1 MKRYSNRSN
10 FSTLSE
16 INVTPLL
23 DLAFVLLIIFMITTP
38 LLENSMNLVIP
49 SSSAANAPISK
60 AQVQTISI
68 DRDETI
74 RINNEIVEAD
84 SLAARLLE
92 LKRANP
98 DVAIV
103 IRPDRELPVQ
113 KLVTLM
119 DSLQRA
125 HITKVGIATNLMLQG
140 KHADGAEIA
149 GLDELLTELERNPR
163 RELILDTTGSV
174 IYTGNNVLMRLRR
187 QMTIVYLAAS
197 AQEQELLIERYLND
211 PKPVLWRGAFQPKN
225 GETPHETVAR
235 CYPKLVAAR
244 RQSYEALAHCTL
256 PVADLHALS
265 ECSEDPS
272 GSAKAFL
279 EMIRAQ
285 LEKKSGRASA
295 L

>member
-49 SSSAANAPISK
+49 SSSAANAPISR

-68 DRDETI
+68 DREETI
-74 RINNEIVEAD
+74 RMNNEIVDAD

-125 HITKVGIATNLMLQG
+125 QIMKVGIAT
-140 KHADGAEIA
+140 KAE
-149 GLDELLTELERNPR
+149 
-163 RELILDTTGSV
+163 S
-174 IYTGNNVLMRLRR
+174 
-187 QMTIVYLAAS
+187 
-197 AQEQELLIERYLND
+197 
-211 PKPVLWRGAFQPKN
+211 K
-225 GETPHETVAR
+225 
-235 CYPKLVAAR
+235 
-244 RQSYEALAHCTL
+244 
-256 PVADLHALS
+256 
-265 ECSEDPS
+265 
-272 GSAKAFL
+272 
-279 EMIRAQ
+279 
-285 LEKKSGRASA
+285 
-295 L
+295 